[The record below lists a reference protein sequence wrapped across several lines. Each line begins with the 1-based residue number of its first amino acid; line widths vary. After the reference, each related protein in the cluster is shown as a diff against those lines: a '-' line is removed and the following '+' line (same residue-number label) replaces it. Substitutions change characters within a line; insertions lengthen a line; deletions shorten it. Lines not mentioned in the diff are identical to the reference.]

1 MIDVEYSIVDKSDGR
16 HDPRGKDETGKA
28 AGKEASHRFILA

>member
-1 MIDVEYSIVDKSDGR
+1 VKYFIVDKSDDR
-16 HDPRGKDETGKA
+16 HDPCGHDETWKA